1 MILIDKNSYIV
12 AKNQFDRWMPIE
24 SDGMYKK

>member
-1 MILIDKNSYIV
+1 MIFIDKNSYIV
-12 AKNQFDRWMPIE
+12 AKNQSDQWMPIK